1 MFRLKNGVKCG
12 ARVVA
17 TIWIMGGVVA
27 TILMSCVFRRAFGC
41 QNQALFIICFIA
53 SEKIPKNMFANS
65 QNKEV

>member
-1 MFRLKNGVKCG
+1 MFRLKNGAESGV
-12 ARVVA
+12 RVEE
-17 TIWIMGGVVA
+17 TIWIQGGVVA
-27 TILMSCVFRRAFGC
+27 TIWMSCVFRRAIGC